1 MEKALNPS
9 IPKEKSEDLAMAI
22 VELKRDEAID
32 MVKRRCEKG
41 EKPLQLLDECRR
53 GMIIVG
59 ERYQKGTYFLSE
71 LMMSAELFKE
81 VVGILDPYLAKTRP
95 PKPRGKVLLATLRG
109 DIHDLGKNLFA
120 ALCIAQGFEVCDLGV
135 DVDPALVVEKVKAVK
150 PDFVGFS
157 ALITSVFDSMKK
169 TAEMLEKA
177 GLRKQF
183 KLMVGGGISNT
194 MVKEYIRA
202 DFQTNDAMDGVAYC
216 MKSIGG
222 K

>member
-1 MEKALNPS
+1 MSDE
-9 IPKEKSEDLAMAI
+9 LAMAI
-22 VELKRDEAID
+22 VDLERDEALD

-41 EKPLQLLDECRR
+41 ENPLHILDECRQ

-59 ERYQKGTYFLSE
+59 ERYQTGEYFLSE
-71 LMMSAELFKE
+71 LMMSAELFKG
-81 VVGILDPYLAKTRP
+81 VVGILDPYLAKARP
-95 PKPRGKVLLATLRG
+95 PKPRGKVLVATLRG

-120 ALCIAQGFEVCDLGV
+120 ALCKAQGFEVYDLGV
-135 DVDPALVVEKVKAVK
+135 DVAPALVVEKVKEVK

-157 ALITSVFDSMKK
+157 VLITSGFASMKEA
-169 TAEMLEKA
+169 AEMLEEA

-183 KLMVGGGISNT
+183 RLMVGGGISDT

-202 DFQTNDAMDGVAYC
+202 DFQTTDAMEGVAYC